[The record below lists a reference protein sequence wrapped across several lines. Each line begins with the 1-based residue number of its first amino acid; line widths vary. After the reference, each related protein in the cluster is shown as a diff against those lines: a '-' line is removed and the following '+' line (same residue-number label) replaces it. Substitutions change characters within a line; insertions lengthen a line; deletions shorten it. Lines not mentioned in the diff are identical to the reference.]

1 MSKKKFF
8 KDVSYIAATKYSGII
23 LSIIITALL
32 ARVLTP
38 EDYGNVAIATVFI
51 VFFTMLGDMGIAPA
65 IVQFKKLS
73 KIDIESIFGFSFWVA
88 LLLSIGFFFASNFI
102 SNYYSQ
108 PILSNICKILCGQIF
123 FTVLNIVPN
132 ALLTREKK
140 FKTIAIRNV
149 SIQITVGVLAIY
161 FAYQGIGVYALL
173 IAPVLGAFLNL
184 MVNVICMRLG
194 IKLIPKIAPLK
205 VILNFS
211 LYQFL
216 FGFVNYFNRNMD
228 KFIIGKFVN
237 IQQLGYYEKS
247 YRLMMMPIQNING
260 VITPVLHSYLTDS
273 VGNIEKIKDLFIR
286 MTRIL
291 INIACIL
298 AVYLFV
304 TSREIVLIVYGSQ
317 WIPAVVCF
325 KILSISTIS
334 QITSVTIGS
343 YMQVCNKTKVLF
355 FLGLVNTLIFLS
367 LLAITVAIFRTT
379 ESICISFVIA
389 FLLEAMTSFYAL
401 TKYCFKDSLICYLK
415 PMAKPICFFLISV
428 VVFSFV
434 NRVIET
440 LSLLCAFFVKTSL
453 WVCFSYTYLTLC
465 TKYKPIQIIKSI
477 LNKTRK

>member
-173 IAPVLGAFLNL
+173 IA
-184 MVNVICMRLG
+184 
-194 IKLIPKIAPLK
+194 
-205 VILNFS
+205 
-211 LYQFL
+211 LY
-216 FGFVNYFNRNMD
+216 
-228 KFIIGKFVN
+228 
-237 IQQLGYYEKS
+237 
-247 YRLMMMPIQNING
+247 
-260 VITPVLHSYLTDS
+260 
-273 VGNIEKIKDLFIR
+273 
-286 MTRIL
+286 
-291 INIACIL
+291 
-298 AVYLFV
+298 
-304 TSREIVLIVYGSQ
+304 
-317 WIPAVVCF
+317 
-325 KILSISTIS
+325 
-334 QITSVTIGS
+334 
-343 YMQVCNKTKVLF
+343 
-355 FLGLVNTLIFLS
+355 
-367 LLAITVAIFRTT
+367 
-379 ESICISFVIA
+379 
-389 FLLEAMTSFYAL
+389 
-401 TKYCFKDSLICYLK
+401 
-415 PMAKPICFFLISV
+415 
-428 VVFSFV
+428 
-434 NRVIET
+434 
-440 LSLLCAFFVKTSL
+440 
-453 WVCFSYTYLTLC
+453 
-465 TKYKPIQIIKSI
+465 
-477 LNKTRK
+477 